1 MHPYARLV
9 LTRLVGVLALIAM
22 AGCATSRQVLAE
34 RSEPEV
40 GRVVLAPPAVDLWV
54 EGAGEV
60 ADGDARKE
68 LAEAKAAL
76 ASALDGRGL
85 DASADDADAVLVVR
99 EKAVTRTK
107 GRKVAQVATVAGITV
122 GAVAVVAGLFVLAK
136 GGGNLGCGGGHGG
149 GGIHAA
155 SPAPSGGG
163 GVHLAS
169 PAPKLS
175 GIGGSG
181 GGHAGGGHGGGSHGN
196 GSGVS
201 VNLGGGGGC
210 NGCRARGEA
219 ALEEEVLV
227 DGEPEAE
234 PEAPPP
240 FPRIDGPEERGFFD
254 GDAVELFL
262 SLEDARTG
270 EVLWRGSAVDGIDPK
285 DGNAVRRLVDQL
297 LARQAWARGS
307 RADAAVAR
315 TP

>member
-1 MHPYARLV
+1 MNPYARLF

-22 AGCATSRQVLAE
+22 AGCAAGRQVLAE
-34 RSEPEV
+34 KSEPEV

-60 ADGDARKE
+60 GNDEARKE
-68 LAEAKAAL
+68 LAAAKAAL

-99 EKAVTRTK
+99 EKAVSRTK

-136 GGGNLGCGGGHGG
+136 SGGNLGCGGGHGG
-149 GGIHAA
+149 GGAHLAT
-155 SPAPSGGG
+155 PAPSGGG
-163 GVHLAS
+163 MHLAS
-169 PAPKLS
+169 PAPKLGS
-175 GIGGSG
+175 IGSG
-181 GGHAGGGHGGGSHGN
+181 GGGHGGGGHGGGGHGGGS
-196 GSGVS
+196 GVS
-201 VNLGGGGGC
+201 VNGGGGGGC
-210 NGCRARGEA
+210 NSCRTRGA
-219 ALEEEVLV
+219 VEEEVEIEAEARA
-227 DGEPEAE
+227 DAE
-234 PEAPPP
+234 PEPNPV

-262 SLEDARTG
+262 SLEDARSG

-285 DGNAVRRLVDQL
+285 DGRAVRRLVDQL
-297 LARQAWARGS
+297 LARQAWASTG

-315 TP
+315 AP